1 MGGGTFVS
9 SCEASAARVSRSAGQ
24 RGPRPRALQS
34 RVNGKVL
41 PRTCTS
47 PAPYFPHAWRS
58 ITFSTTQPL
67 NVATLMAMLIIFPKS
82 YAKPFRYADK

>member
-1 MGGGTFVS
+1 MGGGAFVS
-9 SCEASAARVSRSAGQ
+9 SCEASAARRQ
-24 RGPRPRALQS
+24 RQRQRQRPRALQS